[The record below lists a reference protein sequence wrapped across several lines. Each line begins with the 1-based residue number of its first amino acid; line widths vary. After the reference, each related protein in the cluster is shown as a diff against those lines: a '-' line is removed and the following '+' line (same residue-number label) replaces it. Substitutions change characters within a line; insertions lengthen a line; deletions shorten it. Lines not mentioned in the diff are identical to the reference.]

1 MKKILFLL
9 LPLTAQSQ
17 VPDTIYY
24 EPFTFIESETTSGTS
39 DSGLFI
45 VYESKTLPNSNYK
58 FNYPIDKA
66 MTGQE
71 VADYVF
77 NLIYRNENL
86 NWLDEARIRQRQKSN
101 NLLPVINNIIKD
113 FTGSGY
119 FPYARNKFIG
129 NIQGVYI
136 VRNVNKTVEYLL
148 IRQNGTVV
156 QCDESG
162 TVINN
167 GKSGSIQIL
176 TENRF
181 RINSYFGEAPTLFNK
196 ELDTNF
202 FFSNVARIRKLNV
215 SLSQN

>member
-9 LPLTAQSQ
+9 LPLYGFAQ

-24 EPFTFIESETTSGTS
+24 EPFTLIETEESTVIS
-39 DSGLFI
+39 DSSLYI

-86 NWLDEARIRQRQKSN
+86 NWLDEARVQQRIRANRLMPIAN
-101 NLLPVINNIIKD
+101 EIIKD
-113 FTGSGY
+113 FTGGGY
-119 FPYARNKFIG
+119 YPYSREKFIAQF
-129 NIQGVYI
+129 QGVYR
-136 VRNVNKTVEYLL
+136 VVGVNKSIEHLL
-148 IRQNGTVV
+148 IRANGTIAECDADGVV
-156 QCDESG
+156 LE
-162 TVINN
+162 N
-167 GKSGSIQIL
+167 GKTGSIQIL

-181 RINSYFGEAPTLFNK
+181 RVVSYFGENVVVFNK
-196 ELDTNF
+196 ELDTPF
-202 FFSNVARIRKLNV
+202 FFSTLAQTRMRKIKTI
-215 SLSQN
+215 

>member
-9 LPLTAQSQ
+9 IPFTAQSQ

-86 NWLDEARIRQRQKSN
+86 NWLDEARVQQRTKANGLMPTANKILQ
-101 NLLPVINNIIKD
+101 D
-113 FTGSGY
+113 FTGAGY
-119 FPYARNKFIG
+119 FPYARQKFIAQF
-129 NIQGVYI
+129 QGVYR
-136 VRNVNKTVEYLL
+136 VVGVNKSIEHLL
-148 IRQNGTVV
+148 IRANGTIV
-156 QCDESG
+156 QCDETGTIISG
-162 TVINN
+162 
-167 GKSGSIQIL
+167 GKTGTIQIL

-181 RINSYFGEAPTLFNK
+181 RVVSYFGANPATFNK
-196 ELDTNF
+196 ELDTAF
-202 FFSNVARIRKLNV
+202 FFSTLAQSRMRKIK
-215 SLSQN
+215 SI